1 MGGIFSLEARDM
13 DTKLLSAP
21 ESNNTLARCWFRRNI
36 PVTMFGFDEHSYP
49 LASRLFPGHCCWWS
63 FGTDLHNAFSLHMY
77 GNLPILVADC
87 FHWLSAFL
95 TQGMVSTVVGVGVTV
110 VVVII
115 VAVVVVV
122 ESSSVIK
129 LSFVIT

>member
-13 DTKLLSAP
+13 DTKILSAP
-21 ESNNTLARCWFRRNI
+21 EANNTLARCWFRRNI
-36 PVTMFGFDEHSYP
+36 PVWQVTITG
-49 LASRLFPGHCCWWS
+49 SRL
-63 FGTDLHNAFSLHMY
+63 L
-77 GNLPILVADC
+77 LVAGWPFVSIVLSQMAHLVANITLNSTRSC
-87 FHWLSAFL
+87 VMQSAFL

-115 VAVVVVV
+115 VAVVVV
-122 ESSSVIK
+122 ESYSVVK